1 MYKAP
6 DSVNA
11 KSTASARPAYV
22 KIHPNGQ
29 VIFGSA
35 FITHKLVSDKEGVH
49 TYFNFQYI
57 SSSKIIIVAFA
68 NEDEMLGQVE
78 NLLEY
83 TDADWEKGVQC
94 LEDGGILWRLTGGD
108 LKKGLTGT
116 IRSIN
121 EDLLPEKGYVTKWN
135 EGKDLTIHVD
145 EKYVELACKGKKP
158 EPNSATQAELEKQ
171 KADTIA
177 EEEEF
182 IALAEMKEAY
192 MLDVASDESSNT
204 FEKSLNSEKEARWK
218 PYLDKFLEWA
228 EGHDKGRLKVATL
241 KASFKESFSS
251 ALRVYGS
258 DGSREGTVIAE
269 SETLGVK
276 LVESEADAIDAEE
289 SPA

>member
-35 FITHKLVSDKEGVH
+35 FITHKLVNDKEGVH

-57 SSSKIIIVAFA
+57 SSSKTIVVAFA

-78 NLLEY
+78 NLLEH

-94 LEDGGILWRLTGGD
+94 LEGGGILWRLTGGD

-158 EPNSATQAELEKQ
+158 EPNSATAKILKEEAEAKALAKQ
-171 KADTIA
+171 
-177 EEEEF
+177 EEEVTT
-182 IALAEMKEAY
+182 EMQESY
-192 MLDVASDESSNT
+192 LQNDEET
-204 FEKSLNSEKEARWK
+204 FLNFMSERGREWR

-228 EGHDKGRLKVATL
+228 ESHEEGKAKVKALKE
-241 KASFKESFSS
+241 SFKEGFSS
-251 ALRVYGS
+251 AVRTYN
-258 DGSREGTVIAE
+258 TPIADE
-269 SETLGVK
+269 FLH
-276 LVESEADAIDAEE
+276 ESEASGVQKVSDVLRVSATDATDTEE

>member
-11 KSTASARPAYV
+11 KSTASARLAYV

-35 FITHKLVSDKEGVH
+35 FIAHNFVSDKEGEN

-57 SSSKIIIVAFA
+57 SSSKTIIVAFA
-68 NEDEMLGQVE
+68 NEDEILGQVE
-78 NLLEY
+78 NLSTY
-83 TDADWEKGVQC
+83 TDAQWEKGVQC
-94 LEDGGILWRLTGGD
+94 LEDGGILWRFTGGD

-121 EDLLPEKGYVTKWN
+121 KGLLPKKGYITRWI
-135 EGKDLTIHVD
+135 EDIDLTIHLE

-158 EPNSATQAELEKQ
+158 EPNSATEAILKKEAEA
-171 KADTIA
+171 KAISK
-177 EEEEF
+177 EEEEVTT
-182 IALAEMKEAY
+182 EMQESY
-192 MLDVASDESSNT
+192 LQNDEET
-204 FEKSLNSEKEARWK
+204 FLNFMSERGREWR

-228 EGHDKGRLKVATL
+228 ESHEEGKAKVKALKE
-241 KASFKESFSS
+241 SFKEDFAS
-251 ALRVYGS
+251 AVRTYNTPIKDEFLH
-258 DGSREGTVIAE
+258 E
-269 SETLGVK
+269 SETSGVK
-276 LVESEADAIDAEE
+276 VSDVLRVSATDATDTEE